1 MTTTQVETYVQE
13 RFNMGLRE
21 FIKQKI
27 GVENLYDYEVA
38 DIMSVDSSLIGKLRK
53 HLGLK
58 KATVFPRQFE
68 RSYGEGAVERFK
80 NIIEKPNNSLAD
92 AARHFGFCRE
102 YSRQVYE
109 KIYGYPY
116 TETFRSKRMEKRRI
130 LLDERIKPKRIRS
143 LIKVTE
149 KMESMGLSSHL
160 TTRKHVH
167 EIWTNGYK
175 LVLRTTSKP
184 VMIGTKRYF
193 RISNKIN
200 PDYDFIICV
209 CKDNEKDI
217 HYVIPQRAM
226 PKCGIY
232 LIPGAGPGESKY
244 TRFREAWDL
253 LSAHKKGKKRAG
265 RKSELRPG
273 YINFGS
279 RVDQRNS
286 LSSRIKAVI
295 DHRLSTQSG

>member
-21 FIKQKI
+21 FIKQKV

-116 TETFRSKRMEKRRI
+116 TETFRSKRVEKRRR
-130 LLDERIKPKRIRS
+130 LLDERIKPKRIKS

-167 EIWTNGYK
+167 QFFSCQR
-175 LVLRTTSKP
+175 L
-184 VMIGTKRYF
+184 
-193 RISNKIN
+193 IS
-200 PDYDFIICV
+200 F
-209 CKDNEKDI
+209 
-217 HYVIPQRAM
+217 
-226 PKCGIY
+226 CG
-232 LIPGAGPGESKY
+232 
-244 TRFREAWDL
+244 
-253 LSAHKKGKKRAG
+253 
-265 RKSELRPG
+265 
-273 YINFGS
+273 
-279 RVDQRNS
+279 
-286 LSSRIKAVI
+286 SSRIRICKGPRKCSEKMGANGGAVSQGPQI
-295 DHRLSTQSG
+295 AQVGDRDH